1 MTGPDMIGD
10 AAIATMID
18 AESAR
23 FAAANPRSAE
33 LAQAAARHWH
43 RGVPFHW
50 MLDWGTPFPLF
61 VDRAQGA
68 ELWDVDGHRY
78 DDFCLGDTG
87 SMFGHSPAPV
97 AEAVARQAARGLTF
111 MLPTEDAA
119 VVADEL
125 AARFGLPFWQVTSSA
140 SEANRAVIRWC
151 RGITGRSRLLVFNGC
166 YHGAVDDVFVDL
178 DAGQPRLRASLVGQV
193 YDVRQHTTV
202 IEFNDLN
209 ALEAELAKGDV
220 AAVLTEPAL
229 TNVGMVLPDP
239 GYLEAMRDLCTR
251 HGTLLVFDETHTIS
265 TGPGGHTMTHGPM
278 PDLFVLG
285 KPVAGGVPCAV
296 FGFTAEVAQRMERA
310 RGESETGHSGIGTTL
325 SANALALAA
334 MRACLTKVMT
344 TEAYGH
350 MLPLAAT
357 LADSLRDV
365 IRSHG
370 LAWHVTHIGARG
382 EFICADKAPRN
393 GTQARAAMHGPLEHA
408 LHLYLI
414 NRGVLIAPFHNMT
427 LVSPATTITQVERLA
442 SVLDDCLKTLIGP
455 AR

>member
-1 MTGPDMIGD
+1 MITD
-10 AAIATMID
+10 AAIARMTAD
-18 AESAR
+18 EAER
-23 FAAANPRSAE
+23 YTAANPRSAA

-97 AEAVARQAARGLTF
+97 AEAIARQANRGLTT
-111 MLPTEDAA
+111 MLPGEDAVA
-119 VVADEL
+119 VAEAL
-125 AARFGLPFWQVTSSA
+125 AGRFGLPFWQVTSSA

-151 RGITGRSRLLVFNGC
+151 RGITGRSKILVFNGC

-178 DAGQPRLRASLVGQV
+178 RDGVPELRRSLVGQV
-193 YDVRQHTTV
+193 YDVREHTV
-202 IEFNDLN
+202 VVEFNDLP
-209 ALEAELAKGDV
+209 ALEAALAGGDI
-220 AAVLTEPAL
+220 ACVLTEPAL

-239 GYLEAMRDLCTR
+239 GYLDAMRDLCTR

-265 TGPGGHTMTHGPM
+265 TGFGGHTMTHGPL

-296 FGFTAEVAQRMERA
+296 FGFTADVAQRMERA
-310 RGESETGHSGIGTTL
+310 RAEGETGHSGIGTTL

-334 MRACLTKVMT
+334 MRACLTQVMT
-344 TEAYGH
+344 PQAYAH

-357 LADSLRDV
+357 LADALRAV
-365 IRSHG
+365 VARHG

-382 EFICADKAPRN
+382 EFICGETAPGN
-393 GTQARAAMHGPLEHA
+393 GTEARAAMQGPLEHA

-427 LVSPATTITQVERLA
+427 LVSPATTSAQVDRLA
-442 SVLDDCLKTLIGP
+442 NVLDDCLKTLIGT
-455 AR
+455 A